1 MLIGIVGKPSSG
13 KSTFFSAAT
22 LIDVA
27 RAAYPFTTIEP
38 NKGVGFVRVE
48 CVDKEFG
55 VQCNPRSGYCINHT
69 RFIPVEMMDVAG
81 LVPGAHEG
89 KGLGNKFLDDLR
101 QADVLIHVV
110 DASGNT
116 NEKGDAVTAGS
127 HDPCLDV
134 RFLEEELEL
143 WMLGILEKNWT
154 KFARNPITGKQQL
167 VDALAQNLSGLGV
180 LPLHVDVA
188 LSKTRLT
195 EKKLG
200 DWSAEEKRAY
210 IHALR
215 LASKP
220 IVIAANKM
228 DLPHAKENVERMKK
242 EFPHLNIYPCSG
254 EAELTLKKAAKAGMI
269 DYVPGAKSFEMKKEL
284 NEAQKA
290 GLNYIQEN
298 VLSKLGGTG
307 VQEALDNTV
316 FSALQYIAIFPG
328 GTKGLADAKGNII
341 PDCFLMPPHST
352 TLDFAFRLHTDFG
365 KHFIKA
371 IDVKTKLLLGKDH
384 ALKNRDV
391 IEIVANK

>member
-1 MLIGIVGKPSSG
+1 
-13 KSTFFSAAT
+13 
-22 LIDVA
+22 
-27 RAAYPFTTIEP
+27 
-38 NKGVGFVRVE
+38 
-48 CVDKEFG
+48 
-55 VQCNPRSGYCINHT
+55 
-69 RFIPVEMMDVAG
+69 
-81 LVPGAHEG
+81 
-89 KGLGNKFLDDLR
+89 
-101 QADVLIHVV
+101 
-110 DASGNT
+110 
-116 NEKGDAVTAGS
+116 
-127 HDPCLDV
+127 
-134 RFLEEELEL
+134 
-143 WMLGILEKNWT
+143 
-154 KFARNPITGKQQL
+154 
-167 VDALAQNLSGLGV
+167 
-180 LPLHVDVA
+180 
-188 LSKTRLT
+188 
-195 EKKLG
+195 
-200 DWSAEEKRAY
+200 
-210 IHALR
+210 
-215 LASKP
+215 
-220 IVIAANKM
+220 
-228 DLPHAKENVERMKK
+228 
-242 EFPHLNIYPCSG
+242 
-254 EAELTLKKAAKAGMI
+254 MI